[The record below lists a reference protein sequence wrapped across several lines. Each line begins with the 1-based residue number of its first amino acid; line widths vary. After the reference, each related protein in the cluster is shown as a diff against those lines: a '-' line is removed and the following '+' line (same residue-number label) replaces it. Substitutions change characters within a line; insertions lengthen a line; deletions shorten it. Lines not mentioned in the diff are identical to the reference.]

1 MMKNESYNETKLL
14 WKPSKEFISD
24 SNIQDYL
31 YWLEAN
37 YSYSFDDYDDL
48 WEWSVSANS
57 EFWESILEYYKVHYN
72 GNYSSIKSNS
82 GNMFETSWFEGIKLS
97 YTEHIFRNY
106 TDDAPAIIYKTEN
119 GSLQELSWQDLV
131 SKVASLRQFMLNKGI
146 EKGDVV
152 VAYISNTVEASISFF
167 ATNSIGAIWSSTS
180 PDFGFDSVI
189 DRFSQVKPKLLIA
202 SESYQYNGKTYDKSQ
217 QILGLIKDIPSI
229 EFSIIVSNDELKWTS
244 NNMCTWDKSLEIDAE
259 ELAFERVEFSHP
271 IWVLYSSGTT
281 GMPKAITHSVGGVL
295 LEHLKYLGLHNNVKT
310 GDRFFWYTTTG
321 WMMWNYLHA
330 SMLHGATIVLYDG
343 SPSYPN
349 INTLWNLIDEAKIN
363 HFGVG
368 ASFITANMK
377 AHTFPARDLDLTSLQ
392 SIGSTGS
399 TLPPEAFEWIYTK
412 VKNDVWVASIS
423 GGTDVC
429 SAFVGGNP
437 LKPVFKGEIQCIALG
452 CDLDIFDEIGNG
464 LINSVGEMVIKN
476 PMPSMPIFFWGDTGF
491 ETYKKSYFDTYKN
504 IWRHGDWAKTTNN
517 GGIIIYGRSDST
529 LNRGGVR
536 IGTSEIYR
544 AIDSIPEI
552 KDSLVLSL
560 EQENG
565 EFTMPLF
572 IALNKGKKLDDLL
585 IKKIKSTII
594 SKYSPRHVPDNFF
607 LVSDIP
613 YTISGKKMETPF
625 KKIFMGKDP
634 NKVIKVDSMKNPKII
649 DEYISIYKS
658 NFKV

>member
-1 MMKNESYNETKLL
+1 MMKIESYNDAKLL

-37 YSYSFDDYDDL
+37 YSYSFDNYDDL

-72 GNYSSIKSNS
+72 GNYSSIKSDN

-131 SKVASLRQFMLNKGI
+131 SKVASLRQFMLDKGV

-244 NNMCTWDKSLEIDAE
+244 DNICTWNKALEIEAE

-437 LKPVFKGEIQCIALG
+437 LKPVFKGEIQCVALG
-452 CDLDIFDEIGNG
+452 CDLDIFDENGDG
-464 LINSVGEMVIKN
+464 LINSVGEMVIKS
-476 PMPSMPIFFWGDTGF
+476 PMPSMPIFFWGDTNF

-504 IWRHGDWAKTTNN
+504 IWRHGDWAKITNS

-572 IALNKGKKLDDLL
+572 VALDKDEKLDEFL
-585 IKKIKSTII
+585 IKKIKNTIRN
-594 SKYSPRHVPDNFF
+594 KYSPRHIPDNFF

-625 KKIFMGKDP
+625 KKIFMGNDP
-634 NKVIKVDSMKNPKII
+634 SKVIKVDSMKNPKII